1 MAKHRIFK
9 FVWLLTLALAGVA
22 SGAIAAESVV
32 YFHSDVSG
40 SPLVATNATGNVIWK
55 ESYRPY
61 GERTVKAPAAADNDL
76 WFTGK
81 PVDEETG
88 LSYIGARYYSPVLG
102 RFMGVDPA
110 DFSESNIHSFNR
122 YAYGNNNPIK
132 NIDPDGKNAV
142 TAFGGVLTEGYKFVT
157 GQGFDGAMVAGA
169 LKDGYNGE
177 GTGFWWA
184 AGEDALSFGGG
195 AIGVAAKALRTSTVI
210 SKEASVVVNG
220 ARGRASEARVLRD
233 MGLSKNT
240 KTVSSIEGRSIPD
253 ALTDAVSVEI
263 KDAAKV
269 NYTRQLRIQ
278 VDAAR
283 NSGRTS
289 VLVTGRNTCVS
300 GPCMRA
306 FDQTIR
312 RSDLGPQ

>member
-195 AIGVAAKALRTSTVI
+195 AIGVGAKALRTSTVI

>member
-1 MAKHRIFK
+1 MRQ
-9 FVWLLTLALAGVA
+9 
-22 SGAIAAESVV
+22 
-32 YFHSDVSG
+32 
-40 SPLVATNATGNVIWK
+40 LVATDATGNVIWK
-55 ESYRPY
+55 ENYRPY
-61 GERTVKAPAAADNDL
+61 GERTVKAPAAADNGL

-81 PVDEETG
+81 PAEEETG